1 VLKAAVAPRDRERMT
16 VTMMEDDV
24 LEELRKELAKPRTG
38 PPERAERKRPGKK
51 DTTEGFHALPCA
63 DMTCP
68 CRVIRK
74 K

>member
-1 VLKAAVAPRDRERMT
+1 MSVTTIGDDALWELK
-16 VTMMEDDV
+16 
-24 LEELRKELAKPRTG
+24 KELAKPRAG
-38 PPERAERKRPGKK
+38 PPGRAERKRPGKK
-51 DTTEGFHALPCA
+51 KDTGKGVEALPCA